1 MCGSGSIA
9 LGLLAGQFLLIGL
22 SLFSLILPLLLLRIQ
37 NLSAKSSYRVIASY
51 YVVGYRVIE
60 LMPSGNARSKAHTI
74 PCNQMFVGSLIV
86 TLLVGYCADAAGV
99 QQARKFC
106 WSAALDRKTGEATAT
121 EISTCTPRRRSNRA
135 SDQYAP
141 ITSCDDKFLIDLIKS
156 YPVWLSRPSVSFG
169 VLRTSV
175 LSKQRDVTCTR
186 IDRTRAP
193 NRIDAQQGSAIGI
206 SINDSLFGL
215 NLLCFGIP
223 RSSVTTIR
231 ANGGNRRR
239 SIQVDF
245 PVIGGLLDGKRQAQA
260 ATSTNDI
267 SEHGRIRFVIE
278 QEEVKMQDTCKE
290 KSRRSQTLWSNVR
303 IESSICD
310 GYCPAISGGAP
321 VNALRKAAY
330 LSLQSLVHAYVMWR
344 FHGKIWAG
352 T

>member
-1 MCGSGSIA
+1 M
-9 LGLLAGQFLLIGL
+9 FVR
-22 SLFSLILPLLLLRIQ
+22 SLI
-37 NLSAKSSYRVIASY
+37 A
-51 YVVGYRVIE
+51 
-60 LMPSGNARSKAHTI
+60 
-74 PCNQMFVGSLIV
+74 

-121 EISTCTPRRRSNRA
+121 EISTPRRRSNRA
-135 SDQYAP
+135 GDQYVP
-141 ITSCDDKFLIDLIKS
+141 ITSCSCDDKFLIDLLKS
-156 YPVWLSRPSVSFG
+156 YPVWLSRRSVSFG

-186 IDRTRAP
+186 IDRTRPP
-193 NRIDAQQGSAIGI
+193 NGIEAQQVAAIGM

-223 RSSVTTIR
+223 RSTVTT
-231 ANGGNRRR
+231 AKTNGGNRRR

-267 SEHGRIRFVIE
+267 SEHGRIRFVVE
-278 QEEVKMQDTCKE
+278 QEEVKIQDIE
-290 KSRRSQTLWSNVR
+290 KAQQSQKIWSNLR
-303 IESSICD
+303 IESSISD

-321 VNALRKAAY
+321 VNAIRKVAY
-330 LSLQSLVHAYVMWR
+330 LSSQSLVHAYVMWR
-344 FHGKIWAG
+344 FHGKVWAG
-352 T
+352 TQKKVEK